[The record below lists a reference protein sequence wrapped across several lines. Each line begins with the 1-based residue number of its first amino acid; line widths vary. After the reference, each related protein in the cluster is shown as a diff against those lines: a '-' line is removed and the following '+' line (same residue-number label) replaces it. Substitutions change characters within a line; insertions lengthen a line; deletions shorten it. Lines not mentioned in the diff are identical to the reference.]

1 MSGRPWTMREL
12 EYLRD
17 HAGDGGKAI
26 ARALGR
32 SYRAVRTQAAT
43 YGISLRRRW
52 TCPRCGS
59 RATRPLDPRT
69 GWCRACSMEVRR
81 RELEE
86 RTREMEEEAEREEA
100 ERKARQALYARRSR
114 LRRRGRD

>member
-1 MSGRPWTMREL
+1 MGGRRWTMREL

-17 HAGDGGKAI
+17 HADDGASVV
-26 ARALGR
+26 ARRLNRTIR
-32 SYRAVRTQAAT
+32 SVYDQASR

-52 TCPRCGS
+52 ACPRCGS
-59 RATRPLDPRT
+59 RVTRPLDPRT

-114 LRRRGRD
+114 IKRRLN